1 MKQFNFLI
9 LGIISTMILS
19 ACSTSNEVVGGVFQK
34 RKHTG
39 GVYWD
44 RTEKVKTSAQ
54 KEEEEMEFDIYK
66 LEEAKQKKYASVTTI
81 KSETQTPENTVVAS
95 AESEDIDGLVIDEES
110 KPVIEA
116 TVSTT
121 TTENEKTL
129 AASETK
135 TIVKKQNT
143 NKQTPVDEDVMF
155 IILIIL
161 AFLIPPLAVFIYE
174 GTTNRF
180 WIDLV
185 LAILG
190 FGVGFW
196 LLGGLGWLCGLAAV
210 IYALLIVLE
219 VI

>member
-135 TIVKKQNT
+135 TIVNKQNT

-174 GTTNRF
+174 GATNRF

>member
-1 MKQFNFLI
+1 MKHVNLLI
-9 LGIISTMILS
+9 LGIISTMILG

-44 RTEKVKTSAQ
+44 RTEKAKASAQ

-81 KSETQTPENTVVAS
+81 KSETKTSENTVVAS
-95 AESEDIDGLVIDEES
+95 AESEVVDGFVVTEET
-110 KPVIEA
+110 KPVIET
-116 TVSTT
+116 TVAASTV
-121 TTENEKTL
+121 ENEKTV
-129 AASETK
+129 ASSESK
-135 TIVKKQNT
+135 KIIKKQASKKT
-143 NKQTPVDEDVMF
+143 TPIDDNVML
-155 IILIIL
+155 ILLVVL
-161 AFLIPPLAVFIYE
+161 AILIPPLAVFIYE
-174 GTTNRF
+174 GATNRF

-196 LLGGLGWLCGLAAV
+196 LLGGLGWLCGIAAV

>member
-95 AESEDIDGLVIDEES
+95 AESEDFDDLVVTEES

-121 TTENEKTL
+121 TTENEKTV
-129 AASETK
+129 ASTK
-135 TIVKKQNT
+135 NNKEVKKLGSKKT
-143 NKQTPVDEDVMF
+143 NPVDEDVMF

>member
-1 MKQFNFLI
+1 MKQFNLVI
-9 LGIISTMILS
+9 LGIITTMILG

-44 RTEKVKTSAQ
+44 RTEKAKASAQ

-66 LEEAKQKKYASVTTI
+66 LEEAKQMKYASVTTI
-81 KSETQTPENTVVAS
+81 KSETKTSENTVVAS
-95 AESEDIDGLVIDEES
+95 AESEMVDGLVVTEES

-121 TTENEKTL
+121 TTQNEKTPIV
-129 AASETK
+129 SEAKKSNKKERLNK
-135 TIVKKQNT
+135 T
-143 NKQTPVDEDVMF
+143 TPVDEDVLF
-155 IILIIL
+155 IVLIIL

-190 FGVGFW
+190 FGIGFW
-196 LLGGLGWLCGLAAV
+196 LLGGLGWLCGIAAV
-210 IYALLIVLE
+210 VYALLIVLE

>member
-95 AESEDIDGLVIDEES
+95 AESEDFDDLVVTEES

-121 TTENEKTL
+121 TTENEKTV
-129 AASETK
+129 ASTK
-135 TIVKKQNT
+135 NNKEVKKFGSKKT
-143 NKQTPVDEDVMF
+143 NPVDEDVM
-155 IILIIL
+155 LIIL
-161 AFLIPPLAVFIYE
+161 VILAILIPPLAVFIYE
-174 GTTNRF
+174 GATNRF

>member
-1 MKQFNFLI
+1 MKQFNLVI
-9 LGIISTMILS
+9 LGIVSTIILG

-44 RTEKVKTSAQ
+44 RTEKVKASAQ

-81 KSETQTPENTVVAS
+81 KSETKTSENTVVAS
-95 AESEDIDGLVIDEES
+95 AESEDVDGLVVTEES

-116 TVSTT
+116 TVSAT
-121 TTENEKTL
+121 TTENEKTV
-129 AASETK
+129 AASESK
-135 TIVKKQNT
+135 KVVKKQSSKKT
-143 NKQTPVDEDVMF
+143 NPVDDNVM
-155 IILIIL
+155 LIIL
-161 AFLIPPLAVFIYE
+161 VILAIVIPPLAVFIYE
-174 GTTNRF
+174 GATSRF

>member
-1 MKQFNFLI
+1 MKQFNLVI
-9 LGIISTMILS
+9 LGIITTMILG

-44 RTEKVKTSAQ
+44 RTEKAKASTQ

-81 KSETQTPENTVVAS
+81 KSETKTSENTVVAS
-95 AESEDIDGLVIDEES
+95 AESDDVDGLVVAEDS
-110 KPVIEA
+110 KPVIEE
-116 TVSTT
+116 TVSITT
-121 TTENEKTL
+121 AENEKTL
-129 AASETK
+129 TVSEAK
-135 TIVKKQNT
+135 KSNKKQRL
-143 NKQTPVDEDVMF
+143 NKTTPVDEDVLF
-155 IILIIL
+155 IVLIIL

-190 FGVGFW
+190 FGIGFW
-196 LLGGLGWLCGLAAV
+196 LLGGLGWLCGIAAV
-210 IYALLIVLE
+210 VYALLIVLE

>member
-81 KSETQTPENTVVAS
+81 KSETQTPENNVVAS
-95 AESEDIDGLVIDEES
+95 AESEDIDGLVIDKKS

-143 NKQTPVDEDVMF
+143 NKQTPVDEDVM
-155 IILIIL
+155 LIIL
-161 AFLIPPLAVFIYE
+161 VILAILIPPLAVFIYE
-174 GTTNRF
+174 GATNRF

>member
-1 MKQFNFLI
+1 MKQFNLLI
-9 LGIISTMILS
+9 LGIISTMILG

-44 RTEKVKTSAQ
+44 RTEKVKASAQ

-81 KSETQTPENTVVAS
+81 KSETKTSENTVVAS
-95 AESEDIDGLVIDEES
+95 AESEDVDGLVVTEES

-121 TTENEKTL
+121 VSDERNT
-129 AASETK
+129 AASETSK
-135 TIVKKQNT
+135 KRVSKSAQEKKDKKSVKKNDSRL
-143 NKQTPVDEDVMF
+143 PGGSDAMF
-155 IILIIL
+155 ILAVIL
-161 AFLIPPLAVFIYE
+161 AILIPPLGVLVY
-174 GTTNRF
+174 TN
-180 WIDLV
+180 IDWMKV
-185 LAILG
+185 LIC
-190 FGVGFW
+190 F
-196 LLGGLGWLCGLAAV
+196 LLCLLFFLPGM
-210 IYALLIVLE
+210 IYALLVVFD